1 MKLGV
6 VGPARSVDEVRQII
20 VDRHMPIEFVP
31 LVYEKYTDAVE
42 IVKREQKELDAI
54 LFTGM
59 LPFEYVS
66 HYIRAECP
74 WGAPPKDKL
83 SLAFSLL
90 KASVL
95 QGYDITK
102 ISFDN
107 VDDVIVDEA
116 YKELGY
122 AKKDV
127 DVSIFYDSPFSAEY
141 VDKLLAFHRGNL
153 LTGKARC
160 CVSGVELVY
169 IRLIEEGFPCIM
181 NSKIVDVIVSE
192 INRLLLSKKI
202 NLAQQELFSTLAIE
216 VEFST
221 NHPVY
226 ERSIFQHLTLT
237 NKVRGQIHLFAQ
249 NFGGAVFEVSE
260 SLFYICGKKDSL
272 ALETDR
278 LRHLPL
284 MRELLKIEIVK
295 DIFVGVGIYSS
306 MNRSKRLADIAKQNA
321 RQYGASCMFVI
332 YGDEGIVGPILEKSQ
347 SAPSAMQYN
356 LEKISKESKVS
367 IQTISRIDAIIR
379 QYGVDTIE
387 SKQLADLYGGNKR
400 SFYRCLEKLMDAG
413 YVKVVSSGASNKP
426 GRPSRIIKISFELE

>member
-116 YKELGY
+116 
-122 AKKDV
+122 
-127 DVSIFYDSPFSAEY
+127 
-141 VDKLLAFHRGNL
+141 
-153 LTGKARC
+153 
-160 CVSGVELVY
+160 
-169 IRLIEEGFPCIM
+169 
-181 NSKIVDVIVSE
+181 
-192 INRLLLSKKI
+192 
-202 NLAQQELFSTLAIE
+202 
-216 VEFST
+216 
-221 NHPVY
+221 
-226 ERSIFQHLTLT
+226 
-237 NKVRGQIHLFAQ
+237 
-249 NFGGAVFEVSE
+249 
-260 SLFYICGKKDSL
+260 
-272 ALETDR
+272 
-278 LRHLPL
+278 
-284 MRELLKIEIVK
+284 
-295 DIFVGVGIYSS
+295 
-306 MNRSKRLADIAKQNA
+306 
-321 RQYGASCMFVI
+321 
-332 YGDEGIVGPILEKSQ
+332 
-347 SAPSAMQYN
+347 
-356 LEKISKESKVS
+356 
-367 IQTISRIDAIIR
+367 
-379 QYGVDTIE
+379 
-387 SKQLADLYGGNKR
+387 
-400 SFYRCLEKLMDAG
+400 
-413 YVKVVSSGASNKP
+413 
-426 GRPSRIIKISFELE
+426 